1 MSVALDI
8 LIFKYFRFPWKVNFW
23 FFEQLNQV
31 NQVKHNLSYSPA
43 DDSFLDD
50 GTEEEDVYEQDG
62 HLGGFE
68 WLIIAIDE
76 VSEKLYHLRLL
87 PEDYRRQ
94 QLQFWWSIKIFQH
107 VISVIFSISL
117 VLRVVIGNL
126 KANSFEIS

>member
-62 HLGGFE
+62 YLGGFE

-87 PEDYRRQ
+87 PEDCRRQ

-117 VLRVVIGNL
+117 VLRVVTGNL

>member
-8 LIFKYFRFPWKVNFW
+8 LIFKYFCFPWKVNFW

-31 NQVKHNLSYSPA
+31 KHNLSYSPA
-43 DDSFLDD
+43 DESFLGD
-50 GTEEEDVYEQDG
+50 GTEEEDVYEQDVY
-62 HLGGFE
+62 LGDSE

-94 QLQFWWSIKIFQH
+94 QLRFWWSIKIFQH
-107 VISVIFSISL
+107 AISVIFSISL
-117 VLRVVIGNL
+117 VLRVITGNL

>member
-23 FFEQLNQV
+23 LFEQL

-43 DDSFLDD
+43 DESFLGD
-50 GTEEEDVYEQDG
+50 GTEEENVYEQDVY
-62 HLGGFE
+62 LGDSE

-94 QLQFWWSIKIFQH
+94 QLRFWWSIKIFQH
-107 VISVIFSISL
+107 AISVIFSISL
-117 VLRVVIGNL
+117 VLRVITGNL